1 MAESVAQITRLLHQC
16 RSGDSDAMNQ
26 LMPLVYEQLR
36 SLAAHYMRRERTEH
50 TLQATAL
57 VHEAYLKMFDATT
70 DWEDRAHFLAIA
82 AITMRRILV
91 DHARASKRDK
101 RGSGAERIDLDD
113 LLLIQPPMDLDI
125 LSLDLAL
132 TRLTEQDA
140 RKGRLI
146 ELTYFG
152 GLNAEEAAIVLSVST
167 ATVNRELKLGKAWL
181 RNEMDG
187 PQEHSRG
194 DRS

>member
-1 MAESVAQITRLLHQC
+1 MVESTSQITRLLHAC
-16 RSGDSDAMNQ
+16 RSGDSDAMDQ

-57 VHEAYLKMFDATT
+57 VHEAYLKMFGATT

-91 DHARASKRDK
+91 DHARTSKRDK
-101 RGSGAERIDLDD
+101 RGSGAERIELDD
-113 LLLIQPPMDLDI
+113 LILIQPAMNLDI
-125 LSLDLAL
+125 LSLDIAL
-132 TRLTEQDA
+132 SRLTEQDA

-152 GLNAEEAAIVLSVST
+152 GLNAEEAALVLGVSA
-167 ATVNRELKLGKAWL
+167 ATVNRDLKLAKGWL
-181 RNEMDG
+181 RNEMDSAQASHG
-187 PQEHSRG
+187 G
-194 DRS
+194 DRP

>member
-1 MAESVAQITRLLHQC
+1 MAESISQITRLLHAC
-16 RSGDSDAMNQ
+16 RSGDSDAMDQ

-36 SLAAHYMRRERTEH
+36 SLAAHYLRRERTEH

-82 AITMRRILV
+82 AITMRRVLV
-91 DHARASKRDK
+91 EHARSSKRMK
-101 RGSGAERIDLDD
+101 RGNGAERIELDD
-113 LLLIQPPMDLDI
+113 QLLIQPPMNLDI
-125 LSLDLAL
+125 LSLDFAL
-132 TRLTEQDA
+132 SRLTEQDS

-152 GLNAEEAAIVLSVST
+152 GMNAEEAALVLGVST
-167 ATVNRELKLGKAWL
+167 ATVNRDLKLAKAWL
-181 RNEMDG
+181 RNKIDSS
-187 PQEHSRG
+187 QA
-194 DRS
+194 RSES